1 MVKSLRSVFGFLY
14 PKMEPTNKK
23 DWVALLS
30 NSIVEGNQSINQNN
44 NLERKIRKNIAYW
57 LMLNLPTWLI
67 YLFIKPRITS
77 WVMVLP
83 TILGWVKTIS
93 HRNAILSGQ
102 SLNWEL
108 THTHTLFKSVFNC
121 FSAKSWSF
129 LPPFLPV
136 PPLQYHLFHP
146 PLESSALCA
155 QEKENLPWMSTKHGL
170 SSFTKAKD
178 FPKYWAG
185 QGDPVGGAGLQMPV
199 TASEP
204 VSDPTARKP
213 TREASST
220 TLTYMQS
227 S

>member
-30 NSIVEGNQSINQNN
+30 NSIVEGNQSINQNS

-57 LMLNLPTWLI
+57 LMLNLLTWLI

-77 WVMVLP
+77 WVTVP

-108 THTHTLFKSVFNC
+108 THTHFLKVYLIVFSQVMVFPPSFPPSPSPATPSFPSPTWVISSLCSGKGKSSMDIN
-121 FSAKSWSF
+121 KTR
-129 LPPFLPV
+129 PIK
-136 PPLQYHLFHP
+136 FH
-146 PLESSALCA
+146 
-155 QEKENLPWMSTKHGL
+155 
-170 SSFTKAKD
+170 
-178 FPKYWAG
+178 
-185 QGDPVGGAGLQMPV
+185 
-199 TASEP
+199 
-204 VSDPTARKP
+204 
-213 TREASST
+213 
-220 TLTYMQS
+220 
-227 S
+227 